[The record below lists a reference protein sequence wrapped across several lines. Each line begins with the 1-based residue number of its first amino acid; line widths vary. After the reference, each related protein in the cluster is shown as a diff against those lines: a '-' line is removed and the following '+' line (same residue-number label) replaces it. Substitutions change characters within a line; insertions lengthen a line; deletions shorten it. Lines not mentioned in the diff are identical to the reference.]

1 MGKFVLIS
9 LVYNNEKNP
18 WALQTRFKNK
28 SMIEHP
34 KGPELV
40 PFHYISNHFFQQL
53 NDYDERRYCFS
64 LPVSLDLMLQRF
76 RGARDGPKGSLVFCC
91 ES

>member
-1 MGKFVLIS
+1 MAVAQGIIMNVLDIGGGF
-9 LVYNNEKNP
+9 P
-18 WALQTRFKNK
+18 
-28 SMIEHP
+28 
-34 KGPELV
+34 GDD
-40 PFHYISNHFFQQL
+40 NHFFQQL
-53 NDYDERRYCFS
+53 NDYDERKYCFS